1 MCICSPPKA
10 RPSSSAPSAAPAVA
24 SASGPAPAG
33 ARDSRGPCSRCS
45 TAASAT
51 STGSARKQRKNAVV
65 AAGVPASLTRIAD
78 AEMLPAPRTA
88 SSSGRRS
95 GREPPWSL
103 LVMTVLAYGADM
115 MSTLRELPDRGQSG
129 FGPYL
134 LEALA
139 AGSKLIN
146 TGRAAAG
153 EGLRVTGDVQAFGD
167 RYAFHG
173 IPAGPRDVARL
184 RAHRARL
191 GAVAVACEA
200 GDDAAAIEM
209 LNALLAQTGAIP
221 QIVAHD
227 GRGPHIHVSRPA
239 APLSDRIA
247 AHLAMG
253 LAELVVAGEAHR
265 VRSCASPSCRDV
277 FVDLSRNR
285 SRRYCDSRTCG
296 NRLHVAAYRAR
307 RSAAS

>member
-1 MCICSPPKA
+1 
-10 RPSSSAPSAAPAVA
+10 
-24 SASGPAPAG
+24 
-33 ARDSRGPCSRCS
+33 
-45 TAASAT
+45 
-51 STGSARKQRKNAVV
+51 
-65 AAGVPASLTRIAD
+65 
-78 AEMLPAPRTA
+78 
-88 SSSGRRS
+88 
-95 GREPPWSL
+95 
-103 LVMTVLAYGADM
+103 M
-115 MSTLRELPDRGQSG
+115 MSTLRERPDRGQSA
-129 FGPYL
+129 FGTDL

-139 AGSKLIN
+139 AGAELIN

-153 EGLRVTGDVQAFGD
+153 ESLRGTGDVQAFGD

-191 GAVAVACEA
+191 DAVAVACEA
-200 GDDAAAIEM
+200 GDDAEAIQM
-209 LNALLAQTGAIP
+209 LNALLAETGAIP

-253 LAELVVAGEAHR
+253 LAELVVAGESQR
-265 VRSCASPSCRDV
+265 VHSCASPSCRDL

>member
-1 MCICSPPKA
+1 MI
-10 RPSSSAPSAAPAVA
+10 
-24 SASGPAPAG
+24 
-33 ARDSRGPCSRCS
+33 
-45 TAASAT
+45 
-51 STGSARKQRKNAVV
+51 
-65 AAGVPASLTRIAD
+65 
-78 AEMLPAPRTA
+78 
-88 SSSGRRS
+88 
-95 GREPPWSL
+95 
-103 LVMTVLAYGADM
+103 
-115 MSTLRELPDRGQSG
+115 STLRERSDRSQNG
-129 FGPYL
+129 FGADL

-139 AGSKLIN
+139 AAAELIN
-146 TGRAAAG
+146 TGRSAG
-153 EGLRVTGDVQAFGD
+153 DDGLRTVPDVQAFGD

-173 IPAGPRDVARL
+173 IPAGARDVSRL

-191 GAVAVACEA
+191 DAIAAHCES
-200 GDDAAAIEM
+200 GDDEAAIEM
-209 LNALLAQTGAIP
+209 LNALLAETGAIP

-239 APLSDRIA
+239 APMADRIA

-253 LAELVVAGEAHR
+253 FAELVVAGESGR
-265 VRSCASPSCRDV
+265 VRSCASPTCREV